1 MESNELKIAQ
11 QLATITESHWF
22 NPAVLGRYLS
32 NQPLYTIDR
41 IMEMVVQII
50 RYQDLQFAVENQN
63 GRTSEGLFLAH
74 QLNKD
79 IQKLAKKY
87 DWQNI
92 KLPK

>member
-1 MESNELKIAQ
+1 MALTELKVAE
-11 QLATITESHWF
+11 QLTNLTESHWF
-22 NPAVLGRYLS
+22 NPAVMARYLS

-50 RYQDLQFAVENQN
+50 KYQDNQYAVENQN

-79 IQKLAKKY
+79 IQVLAKKY
-87 DWQNI
+87 KWENI
-92 KLPK
+92 DLPS